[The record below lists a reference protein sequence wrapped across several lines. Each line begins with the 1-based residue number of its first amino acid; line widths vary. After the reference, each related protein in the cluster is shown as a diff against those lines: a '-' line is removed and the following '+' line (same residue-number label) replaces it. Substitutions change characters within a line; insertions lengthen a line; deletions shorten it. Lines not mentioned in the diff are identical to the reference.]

1 MTNETEG
8 IKDSP
13 PPTIRALIEQYIQ
26 GRLDEKLEKLKDDDV
41 AEREKLLAKYQP
53 ETWLEDASLRV
64 QRLRLATHTPKQH
77 HPSSKASAMFY
88 TAANK
93 THDFVGSQAIV
104 LDADVVGDAAALD
117 VFKLLR
123 QKFNH
128 LSLLERL
135 LKADVDFIA
144 ALATDSAQA
153 QIRYQR
159 FLAFSQIPSVLNAG
173 RLSKQVYFP
182 VTADDYHILVLL
194 YPSALVHRTY
204 QQLSHDRFGEQSKTI
219 REARFKKLHHP
230 QESREYP
237 NLLIQNYGGSKPQNI
252 SQLNS
257 DRRGSMWL
265 LPSLPPVWQGQ
276 IVELPKSGSVFTAYL
291 SNRKDVKPILKA
303 IIYMYRHE
311 YDRNNIEFRD
321 KRDDLVN
328 QLVDCVIDMSF
339 ELQQSA
345 ASGWTLEAKRQFN
358 RAESFWLDRA
368 YREQLFDKED
378 QHELS
383 DEEQE
388 WLTAYRERDWHT
400 EVGYNFGGWLNKIL
414 TTQAKLPDLD
424 DNEARV
430 WSLALRDTLR
440 LLKEEFA

>member
-13 PPTIRALIEQYIQ
+13 PPSIRALIEQYIQ

-88 TAANK
+88 TAAHK
-93 THDFVGSQAIV
+93 THDFVGSQAIA

-123 QKFNH
+123 KKFNH

-135 LKADVDFIA
+135 LKADGDFIA
-144 ALATDSAQA
+144 ALATDSTQA

-182 VTADDYHILVLL
+182 VQADDYHILVLL

-204 QQLSHDRFGEQSKTI
+204 QQLSNDRFGEQSKII
-219 REARFKKLHHP
+219 REARFKKLHHS

-237 NLLIQNYGGSKPQNI
+237 NLLVQNYGGSKPQNI

-276 IVELPKSGSVFTAYL
+276 VVELPKSSSVFTAYL
-291 SNRKDVKPILKA
+291 SNRKDVKPILKS
-303 IIYMYRHE
+303 IVYMYRHE
-311 YDRNNIEFRD
+311 YDRNNIEFRS
-321 KRDDLVN
+321 KRDGLVEK
-328 QLVDCVIDMSF
+328 LVDCVIDMSF

-345 ASGWTLEAKRQFN
+345 VAGWTLEPNRQFN

-368 YREQLFDKED
+368 YREQLFDKEG
-378 QHELS
+378 QLR

-388 WLTAYRERDWHT
+388 WLQAYRERDWHS
-400 EVGYNFGGWLNKIL
+400 EVGYNFGRWLNKIL

-430 WSLALRDTLR
+430 WSLALRDKLQ

>member
-13 PPTIRALIEQYIQ
+13 PSSIRALIEQYIQ
-26 GRLDEKLEKLKDDDV
+26 GRLNEKLEKLKDDDV

-53 ETWLEDASLRV
+53 ETWLEDASIRV

-88 TAANK
+88 TAADK
-93 THDFVGSQAIV
+93 THDFVGSQQIAT
-104 LDADVVGDAAALD
+104 DADVVGDAAALD

-135 LKADVDFIA
+135 LNADGDFITS
-144 ALATDSAQA
+144 LATDSAQA
-153 QIRYQR
+153 QIRYQQ

-204 QQLSHDRFGEQSKTI
+204 QQLSNDRFGEQSKII

-237 NLLIQNYGGSKPQNI
+237 NLLVQNYGGSKPQNI

-276 IVELPKSGSVFTAYL
+276 VVELPKSRSVFTAYL
-291 SNRKDVKPILKA
+291 SNRKDVKPILKS
-303 IIYMYRHE
+303 IVYMYRKE
-311 YDRNNIEFRD
+311 YKNNDEFRT
-321 KRDDLVN
+321 KRNELVDE
-328 QLVDCVIDMSF
+328 LVDCVIDMSF
-339 ELQQSA
+339 ELQQSTV
-345 ASGWTLEAKRQFN
+345 SGWTLDPNRQFN

-368 YREQLFDKED
+368 YREQLFAKED
-378 QHELS
+378 QLS

-388 WLTAYRERDWHT
+388 WLQAYRERDWHS
-400 EVGYNFGGWLNKIL
+400 EVGYNFGRWLNKIL

-430 WSLALRDTLR
+430 WSLALRDKLQ